1 MAHTFTLSELAN
13 LAIGTP
19 EVGVCNFN
27 ALHALLHGILEQL
40 HIGEAHKTVGE
51 VEHGFI
57 KPQSPATGT
66 GAGTSPGSPAE
77 EAGARSPASP
87 PSLAAAAARPGDS
100 AKAASLFH
108 QLEEKVARLQ
118 TALESL
124 SQLPSAPELLARSQV
139 EPAPI
144 RRFSLSS
151 SSTGPVKDMWQLM
164 QVKKKVEANEEG
176 VNKAMTT
183 LQELMNSINLLNN
196 TNETLRKE
204 LDKANQSK
212 AQSSEEMSRKVNNI
226 MDQLSNIPDGKNLV
240 QWNVLQTMLN
250 KELEF
255 DAKLNS
261 LNLQNEMVSP
271 DEGESEKSAGTQR
284 IGAALNALH
293 QLSQLASKHQVL
305 KGRVDNL
312 EEELK
317 HQVEEIDKKGLPDDL
332 LMRLDLLDN
341 GLQILQNE
349 TVQDREL
356 IATLKRKLEE
366 MEEDFESRLAI
377 LQADHDEL
385 QAIQEK
391 LELLEEKKVDKE
403 FLEMEINAKA
413 DKKALDSKVSR
424 TLLDATA
431 QQLNA
436 MMQELLNKVCAQEKD
451 WQKVL
456 EKLLCDMDCK
466 LDRMELDPLKKQLE
480 DRWKQL
486 KKQLRN
492 GPGFDAD
499 TAAGFRKQLLER
511 FKCIS
516 CAKSTRVSAGPQLIT
531 IAASALHPR
540 ARPTT
545 APELDSSKQQRG
557 APYNE
562 YYESQVARNANRPC
576 GGVHTVTGPV
586 GRRNNRNLNLQTVYQ
601 YGDPNP
607 MYRREEVELQGIDG
621 VMYKGRLDPK
631 LPTIHQMQDEEPLE
645 KKISGTKQHTP
656 RTESFPVTPRCVYC
670 NQSCMP
676 PRPADICSAQQ
687 RPMPQEA
694 SNVCQCLASL
704 CPQQPVQ
711 DSGRNAM
718 ADSACPK
725 PPDQDTSN
733 RCPGKGSVKVFCPQ
747 NAAEDTNRSATTN
760 CNVKSLACP
769 PRAAEQPC
777 APRAVEQSCPTSS

>member
-1 MAHTFTLSELAN
+1 MTHTFTLTELAN

-40 HIGEAHKTVGE
+40 HIGEAQKTVGE
-51 VEHGFI
+51 VENEFI
-57 KPQSPATGT
+57 KPQTPTSAAQEEGGGT
-66 GAGTSPGSPAE
+66 AG
-77 EAGARSPASP
+77 RSPSRSP
-87 PSLAAAAARPGDS
+87 RSVENGRAV
-100 AKAASLFH
+100 SLFH
-108 QLEEKVARLQ
+108 QLEEKVAKLQ
-118 TALESL
+118 TVMESL
-124 SQLPSAPELLARSQV
+124 SQLPSAPELLARSQAADQV
-139 EPAPI
+139 PL
-144 RRFSLSS
+144 RRFSTSTS

-176 VNKAMTT
+176 VNKAMST
-183 LQELMNSINLLNN
+183 LQELMNAINQLTG

-204 LDKANQSK
+204 LEKNS
-212 AQSSEEMSRKVNNI
+212 I
-226 MDQLSNIPDGKNLV
+226 MDLLGSIPDGKNLV
-240 QWNVLQTMLN
+240 EWSTLQTMLN
-250 KELEF
+250 KELEY
-255 DAKLNS
+255 DAKIHS
-261 LNLQNEMVSP
+261 LSDAVSSE
-271 DEGESEKSAGTQR
+271 EGGSESDRPIATQR
-284 IGAALNALH
+284 LGPVLGALH
-293 QLSQLASKHQVL
+293 QLSQLPSNHQVL
-305 KGRVDNL
+305 KTRVDEL

-332 LMRLDLLDN
+332 MMRLDLFDN

-349 TVQDREL
+349 TLQDREL

-385 QAIQEK
+385 QGIQEK
-391 LELLEEKKVDKE
+391 LEVLEEKKVDKE
-403 FLEMEINAKA
+403 LLEMEINGKA
-413 DKKALDSKVSR
+413 DKKALESKVSR

-486 KKQLRN
+486 KKQLRS
-492 GPGFDAD
+492 GPNIDAD
-499 TAAGFRKQLLER
+499 SAAGFRK
-511 FKCIS
+511 
-516 CAKSTRVSAGPQLIT
+516 QLIT
-531 IAASALHPR
+531 IAASALHSR

-545 APELDSSKQQRG
+545 APELDSLKQQRSG
-557 APYNE
+557 PYNE
-562 YYESQVARNANRPC
+562 YYENHMARNANRPC

-631 LPTIHQMQDEEPLE
+631 LPIIHQIQDEEPLE
-645 KKISGTKQHTP
+645 KKGSGTKQHVP
-656 RTESFPVTPRCVYC
+656 RPEAFPVTPRCVYC

-676 PRPADICSAQQ
+676 PRGVDVCHTQQ
-687 RPMPQEA
+687 RPLPQDL
-694 SNVCQCLASL
+694 SNVCRCL
-704 CPQQPVQ
+704 
-711 DSGRNAM
+711 GR
-718 ADSACPK
+718 
-725 PPDQDTSN
+725 
-733 RCPGKGSVKVFCPQ
+733 GSVKVFCPAQ
-747 NAAEDTNRSATTN
+747 NAAEDATRSATAN
-760 CNVKSLACP
+760 CNAKPMACP
-769 PRAAEQPC
+769 TRVTES
-777 APRAVEQSCPTSS
+777 SCPNPPQ

>member
-1 MAHTFTLSELAN
+1 MTHTFTLTELAN

-40 HIGEAHKTVGE
+40 HIGEAQKTVGE
-51 VEHGFI
+51 VENEFI
-57 KPQSPATGT
+57 KPQTPTSAAQEEGGGT
-66 GAGTSPGSPAE
+66 AG
-77 EAGARSPASP
+77 RSPSRSP
-87 PSLAAAAARPGDS
+87 RSVENGRAV
-100 AKAASLFH
+100 SLFH
-108 QLEEKVARLQ
+108 QLEEKVAKLQ
-118 TALESL
+118 TVMESL
-124 SQLPSAPELLARSQV
+124 SQLPSAPELLARSQAADQV
-139 EPAPI
+139 PL
-144 RRFSLSS
+144 RRFSTSTS

-176 VNKAMTT
+176 VNKAMST
-183 LQELMNSINLLNN
+183 LQELMNAINQLTG

-204 LDKANQSK
+204 LEKANQSK
-212 AQSSEEMSRKVNNI
+212 AQNTEETSRKLNSI
-226 MDQLSNIPDGKNLV
+226 MDLLGSIPDGKNLV
-240 QWNVLQTMLN
+240 EWSTLQTMLN
-250 KELEF
+250 KELEY
-255 DAKLNS
+255 DAKIHS
-261 LNLQNEMVSP
+261 LSDAVSSE
-271 DEGESEKSAGTQR
+271 EGGSESDRPIATQR
-284 IGAALNALH
+284 LGPVLGALH
-293 QLSQLASKHQVL
+293 QLSQLPSNHQVL
-305 KGRVDNL
+305 KTRVDEL

-332 LMRLDLLDN
+332 MMRLDLFDN

-349 TVQDREL
+349 TLQDREL

-385 QAIQEK
+385 QGIQEK
-391 LELLEEKKVDKE
+391 LEVLEEKKVDKE
-403 FLEMEINAKA
+403 LLEMEINGKA
-413 DKKALDSKVSR
+413 DKKALESKVSR

-486 KKQLRN
+486 KKQLRS
-492 GPGFDAD
+492 GPNIDAD
-499 TAAGFRKQLLER
+499 SAAGFRKQLLER

-516 CAKSTRVSAGPQLIT
+516 CAKSTRVLAGPQLIT
-531 IAASALHPR
+531 IAASALHSR

-545 APELDSSKQQRG
+545 APELDSLKQQRSG
-557 APYNE
+557 PYNE
-562 YYESQVARNANRPC
+562 YYENHMARNANRPC

-631 LPTIHQMQDEEPLE
+631 LPIIHQIQDEEPLE
-645 KKISGTKQHTP
+645 KKGSGTKQHVP
-656 RTESFPVTPRCVYC
+656 RPEAFPVTPRCVYC

-676 PRPADICSAQQ
+676 PRGVDVCHTQQ
-687 RPMPQEA
+687 RPLPQDL
-694 SNVCQCLASL
+694 SNVCRCLASI
-704 CPQQPVQ
+704 CPPQPSQ
-711 DSGRNAM
+711 EPPNPTAG
-718 ADSACPK
+718 DSAGPK
-725 PPDQDTSN
+725 SADQDALS
-733 RCPGKGSVKVFCPQ
+733 RCPGRGSVKVFCPAQ
-747 NAAEDTNRSATTN
+747 NAAEDATRSATAN
-760 CNVKSLACP
+760 CNAKPMACP
-769 PRAAEQPC
+769 TRVTES
-777 APRAVEQSCPTSS
+777 SCPNPPQ

>member
-40 HIGEAHKTVGE
+40 HIGDAHKAVGE

-57 KPQSPATGT
+57 NPQSPATVP
-66 GAGTSPGSPAE
+66 ATSPASPAE
-77 EAGARSPASP
+77 EAGARSPSSP
-87 PSLAAAAARPGDS
+87 SSSLAAAARPGDS
-100 AKAASLFH
+100 AKAVSLFH

-124 SQLPSAPELLARSQV
+124 SQLPSAPELLARSQM

-144 RRFSLSS
+144 RKFSLSS

-212 AQSSEEMSRKVNNI
+212 AQSSEEMSRKMNNI

-271 DEGESEKSAGTQR
+271 DEGESDKSAGTQR

-293 QLSQLASKHQVL
+293 HLSQLASKHQVL

-385 QAIQEK
+385 QGIQEK

-403 FLEMEINAKA
+403 FLEMEINA
-413 DKKALDSKVSR
+413 
-424 TLLDATA
+424 
-431 QQLNA
+431 
-436 MMQELLNKVCAQEKD
+436 
-451 WQKVL
+451 
-456 EKLLCDMDCK
+456 
-466 LDRMELDPLKKQLE
+466 
-480 DRWKQL
+480 
-486 KKQLRN
+486 
-492 GPGFDAD
+492 
-499 TAAGFRKQLLER
+499 LLER

-516 CAKSTRVSAGPQLIT
+516 CAKSTRVSTGPQLIT

-656 RTESFPVTPRCVYC
+656 RTDSFPVTPRCVYC

-694 SNVCQCLASL
+694 SNVCQCLASI
-704 CPQQPVQ
+704 CPQQPGQ
-711 DSGRNAM
+711 DSGRNAT

-725 PPDQDTSN
+725 PPDRDASN
-733 RCPGKGSVKVFCPQ
+733 RCPGKGSMKVFCPQ
-747 NAAEDTNRSATTN
+747 NAAEDANRSTTTN
-760 CNVKSLACP
+760 CNTKSLACP

-777 APRAVEQSCPTSS
+777 APRAVEQSCPTSSQ

>member
-1 MAHTFTLSELAN
+1 MTHTFTLSELVN

-27 ALHALLHGILEQL
+27 ALHALLHGILEHLQ
-40 HIGEAHKTVGE
+40 IGEAQKTVGE
-51 VEHGFI
+51 VENEFI
-57 KPQSPATGT
+57 KPQSTAAVGDKTPSSLSEEGGGGGGGSAT
-66 GAGTSPGSPAE
+66 
-77 EAGARSPASP
+77 
-87 PSLAAAAARPGDS
+87 PSAARPGDNGRS
-100 AKAASLFH
+100 ASLFH
-108 QLEEKVARLQ
+108 QLEDKVAKLQ
-118 TALESL
+118 AAMESL
-124 SQLPSAPELLARSQV
+124 SQLPSGPELLARSQ
-139 EPAPI
+139 ADAMPI
-144 RRFSLSS
+144 RKFSVSS
-151 SSTGPVKDMWQLM
+151 SSTGPVRDMWQLM

-183 LQELMNSINLLNN
+183 LQELMNSINQLNN

-212 AQSSEEMSRKVNNI
+212 AQNSEEMSRKLNSI
-226 MDQLSNIPDGKNLV
+226 MDQLSNIPDGKTLV

-255 DAKLNS
+255 DVKLSS
-261 LNLQNEMVSP
+261 LNLQNEMASS
-271 DEGESEKSAGTQR
+271 DEGESDKPAGTQR
-284 IGAALNALH
+284 LGAALAALH
-293 QLSQLASKHQVL
+293 QLSQLASKHHDL
-305 KGRVDNL
+305 KIRVDNL

-332 LMRLDLLDN
+332 VMRLDLLDN

-349 TVQDREL
+349 TIQDREL

-385 QAIQEK
+385 QGIQEK

-403 FLEMEINAKA
+403 FLEMEINGKA
-413 DKKALDSKVSR
+413 DKKALESKVSR

-480 DRWKQL
+480 ERWKQL

-492 GPGFDAD
+492 GPGFEAD
-499 TAAGFRKQLLER
+499 SAAGFRKQLLER

-516 CAKSTRVSAGPQLIT
+516 CAKSTRVLAGPQLIT

-540 ARPTT
+540 IRPTT
-545 APELDSSKQQRG
+545 APELDSTKQQRG
-557 APYNE
+557 SFYNE
-562 YYESQVARNANRPC
+562 YYENHVARNSNRPC

-621 VMYKGRLDPK
+621 VMYKGRLDSK
-631 LPTIHQMQDEEPLE
+631 LPTIHQIQDEEPLE
-645 KKISGTKQHTP
+645 KKLSGTKQHAP
-656 RTESFPVTPRCVYC
+656 RPESFPVTPRCVYC

-676 PRPADICSAQQ
+676 PRSGDICSTQQ
-687 RPMPQEA
+687 KPVPQEV
-694 SNVCQCLASL
+694 SNVCRCLASL
-704 CPQQPVQ
+704 CPQQPGQ
-711 DSGRNAM
+711 DSGNMAM
-718 ADSACPK
+718 ADSSCPK
-725 PPDQDTSN
+725 PPDQDASS
-733 RCPGKGSVKVFCPQ
+733 RCPGRGSVKVFCPPQ
-747 NAAEDTNRSATTN
+747 NTAEDTNRLSMAS
-760 CNVKSLACP
+760 CNAKPTACP
-769 PRAAEQPC
+769 PRVSEQPC
-777 APRAVEQSCPTSS
+777 PPHPAEPPCPNPSQ